1 MSAGRPAPAADR
13 RWRIR
18 APARALANVA
28 ANLAA
33 NVTATALTIA

>member
-13 RWRIR
+13 RWRR

-28 ANLAA
+28 ANVAA